1 MHWLMVKRFR
11 LKGVIS
17 GCPKAASG
25 VTAMGMSGMCP
36 SKLWCAGFRYLALY
50 APAWISSLYHHSR
63 LVVVEDMAGGFA
75 EDEGGD
81 DNDKRIVKK
90 EVYYARI

>member
-1 MHWLMVKRFR
+1 MVKRFR
-11 LKGVIS
+11 LKEVIS
-17 GCPKAASG
+17 GCPKATLS
-25 VTAMGMSGMCP
+25 VTAMAMSGMCP

-50 APAWISSLYHHSR
+50 APALISSLYHHSH

-75 EDEGGD
+75 EAEGGD
-81 DNDKRIVKK
+81 DNNNRIVKK